1 MSIEHQKLLARIRSH
16 EDDKQTEPPS
26 QLIVTPHLS
35 SVIEASTDYMEDPK
49 GIIAR
54 NEQGRVIRMKLKV
67 SLGFKASAGDG
78 AILRNV

>member
-1 MSIEHQKLLARIRSH
+1 
-16 EDDKQTEPPS
+16 
-26 QLIVTPHLS
+26 
-35 SVIEASTDYMEDPK
+35 MEDPK